1 MANGKLQCCGS
12 PLFLK
17 KKYGAGYHLTISK
30 HSSGT
35 DVSAI
40 SHLIRSH
47 VPNAKLDTSAGT
59 ELAYSLPNEDTS
71 RFESLF
77 AEIEERQTEL
87 GIDSYG
93 ASITTMEEV
102 FLK

>member
-30 HSSGT
+30 KSTAT
-35 DVSAI
+35 DVSPI
-40 SHLIRSH
+40 TRLIQMH
-47 VPNAKLDTSAGT
+47 VPNAKLDTSGGT

-71 RFESLF
+71 RFEALF
-77 AEIEERQTEL
+77 AEIEEKQQTL
-87 GIDSYG
+87 GMSNFYNR
-93 ASITTMEEV
+93 
-102 FLK
+102 LLC